1 MSRVRYLLAEARANG
16 VLAALD
22 LLWVSLFKRNVFQ
35 VLALDLSTP
44 RPAIAPRAG
53 IEVRLITIAELREL
67 RSQTGTLSIDFSGDE
82 LFGYTHP
89 FVAFVDNQVAA
100 IMWIVLPGQPSRFL
114 DLQEGEVEIN
124 YLAVRPEFRGQR
136 LGQHVMAHQVQWAAA
151 ANHRRM
157 FVVVDAQNIAS
168 LKPMLDLGFRPVEAL
183 VHIAWHRP
191 KAQLRH
197 A

>member
-1 MSRVRYLLAEARANG
+1 MSRVRYLLAEMRANG

-35 VLALDLSTP
+35 VLALDLSAP
-44 RPAIAPRAG
+44 RPAIAPRSG
-53 IEVRLITIAELREL
+53 IEVRLLSIAELREL
-67 RSQTGTLSIDFSGDE
+67 RSQAGTLSIDFHGDE

-89 FVAFVDNQVAA
+89 FVAFVDQKVAA

-124 YLAVRPEFRGQR
+124 YLAVIPEFRGQR
-136 LGQHVMAHQVQWAAA
+136 LGQYLMAHQVQWAAD